1 VLVEKSGDEMD
12 ISAQVIGS
20 ESTKGGREP
29 FLVPRTFDNAQ
40 TPGLDRCNDKLYVS
54 VMNRRDFVV
63 NGLLLAGAFSLS

>member
-1 VLVEKSGDEMD
+1 MEKSGDEMD

-29 FLVPRTFDNAQ
+29 FLVRRTFGNAL
-40 TPGLDRCNDKLYVS
+40 TTGLDRCNDKLYVS